1 MVTYEALLRAKR
13 QDFKEGR
20 VLVPNDFLDQ
30 LRTIYE
36 QYRTELYVFALS
48 ITRCSQS
55 AEDAVHEAFRKV
67 MGKGS
72 APEGLRPYLFRCV
85 RNAAL
90 DELRSLKRTGR
101 RDSIFASAQESGSTP
116 AALSA
121 SEMDEFL
128 ERLSADERECIV
140 LKMYSGLSFKEIA
153 ETKRASP
160 NTVASW
166 YRRGLQKLRAHL
178 EEVKT

>member
-1 MVTYEALLRAKR
+1 MCD
-13 QDFKEGR
+13 DFVEG
-20 VLVPNDFLDQ
+20 
-30 LRTIYE
+30 LRTVYE
-36 QYRTELYVFALS
+36 LYRTELYIFALS
-48 ITRCSQS
+48 ITRCNQS

-67 MGKGS
+67 LGKGDS
-72 APEGLRPYLFRCV
+72 PEALRPYLFRCV

-90 DELRSLKRTGR
+90 DELRSVKRRGR
-101 RDSIFASAQESGSTP
+101 RDSIFASAQENGSIAP
-116 AALSA
+116 ALSA

-128 ERLSADERECIV
+128 ERLSPDERECIV

-153 ETKRASP
+153 ETRRTSP

>member
-1 MVTYEALLRAKR
+1 MSSDFVEQLRA
-13 QDFKEGR
+13 
-20 VLVPNDFLDQ
+20 
-30 LRTIYE
+30 IYQE
-36 QYRTELYVFALS
+36 YRTEFYVFALS
-48 ITRCSQS
+48 ITHCKQS
-55 AEDAVHEAFRKV
+55 AEDAVHEAFRNV
-67 MGKGS
+67 LGKSS

-90 DELRSLKRTGR
+90 DELRSLKRRGR
-101 RDSIFASAQESGSTP
+101 RDSIFASAQETGSTP
-116 AALSA
+116 PALSA

-128 ERLSADERECIV
+128 DRLSADERECIV
-140 LKMYSGLSFKEIA
+140 LKLYSGLSFREIA
-153 ETKRASP
+153 ETRRTSP

>member
-1 MVTYEALLRAKR
+1 MCD
-13 QDFKEGR
+13 DFVEG
-20 VLVPNDFLDQ
+20 
-30 LRTIYE
+30 LRTVYE
-36 QYRTELYVFALS
+36 LYRTELYIFALS
-48 ITRCSQS
+48 ITRCNQS

-67 MGKGS
+67 LGKGY
-72 APEGLRPYLFRCV
+72 APEALRPYLFRCV

-90 DELRSLKRTGR
+90 DELRSVKRRGR
-101 RDSIFASAQESGSTP
+101 RDSIFASAQETASIP
-116 AALSA
+116 PALSA

-128 ERLSADERECIV
+128 ERLSPDERECIV

-153 ETKRASP
+153 ETRRASP

-166 YRRGLQKLRAHL
+166 YRRGLQKLRAHF

>member
-1 MVTYEALLRAKR
+1 MCD
-13 QDFKEGR
+13 DFVEG
-20 VLVPNDFLDQ
+20 
-30 LRTIYE
+30 LRTVYE
-36 QYRTELYVFALS
+36 LYRTELYIFALS
-48 ITRCSQS
+48 ITRCNQS

-67 MGKGS
+67 LGKGY
-72 APEGLRPYLFRCV
+72 APEALRPYLFRCV

-90 DELRSLKRTGR
+90 DELRSVKRRGR
-101 RDSIFASAQESGSTP
+101 RDSIFASAQENGSIAP
-116 AALSA
+116 ALSA

-128 ERLSADERECIV
+128 ERLSPDERECIV

-153 ETKRASP
+153 ETRRASP

-166 YRRGLQKLRAHL
+166 YRRGLQKLRAHF

>member
-1 MVTYEALLRAKR
+1 MSD
-13 QDFKEGR
+13 DF
-20 VLVPNDFLDQ
+20 VQQ

-48 ITRCSQS
+48 ITRCNQS

-67 MGKGS
+67 LGKGD

-90 DELRSLKRTGR
+90 DELRSVKRGGR

-116 AALSA
+116 PAFNA
-121 SEMDEFL
+121 SEMEEFL

-140 LKMYSGLSFKEIA
+140 LKLYSGLSFREIA
-153 ETKRASP
+153 EIRSTSP
-160 NTVASW
+160 NTIASW

-178 EEVKT
+178 EEART

>member
-1 MVTYEALLRAKR
+1 MSEPVGEELRA
-13 QDFKEGR
+13 
-20 VLVPNDFLDQ
+20 
-30 LRTIYE
+30 IYE
-36 QYRTELYVFALS
+36 EYRTEVYVFALS
-48 ITRCSQS
+48 ITRCKQS

-67 MGKGS
+67 LGKGY
-72 APEGLRPYLFRCV
+72 APEALRPYLFRCV

-90 DELRSLKRTGR
+90 DELRSVKRRGR
-101 RDSIFASAQESGSTP
+101 RDSIFASAQETGSTP
-116 AALSA
+116 PALSA

-128 ERLSADERECIV
+128 DRLSADERECIV
-140 LKMYSGLSFKEIA
+140 LKLYSGLSFREIA
-153 ETKRASP
+153 ETRRTSP

>member
-1 MVTYEALLRAKR
+1 MCD
-13 QDFKEGR
+13 DFVEG
-20 VLVPNDFLDQ
+20 
-30 LRTIYE
+30 LRTVYE
-36 QYRTELYVFALS
+36 LYRTELYIFALS
-48 ITRCSQS
+48 ITRCNQS

-67 MGKGS
+67 LGKGY
-72 APEGLRPYLFRCV
+72 APEALRPYLFRCV

-90 DELRSLKRTGR
+90 DELRSVKRRGR
-101 RDSIFASAQESGSTP
+101 RDSIFASAQENASTP
-116 AALSA
+116 PALSA
-121 SEMDEFL
+121 SEMDEFI
-128 ERLSADERECIV
+128 ERLSPDERECIV

-153 ETKRASP
+153 ETRRASP

>member
-1 MVTYEALLRAKR
+1 MSD
-13 QDFKEGR
+13 DFVEG
-20 VLVPNDFLDQ
+20 
-30 LRTIYE
+30 LRTVYE
-36 QYRTELYVFALS
+36 LYRTELYIFALS
-48 ITRCSQS
+48 ITRCNQS

-67 MGKGS
+67 LGKGY
-72 APEGLRPYLFRCV
+72 APEALRPYLFRCV

-90 DELRSLKRTGR
+90 DELRSVKRRGR
-101 RDSIFASAQESGSTP
+101 RDSIFASAQETGSTP
-116 AALSA
+116 PALSA

-128 ERLSADERECIV
+128 DRLSADERECIV
-140 LKMYSGLSFKEIA
+140 LKLYSGLSFREIA
-153 ETKRASP
+153 ETRRTSP